1 MKSKSLVLKIKEH
14 PFRLFALFTLFML
27 SLLVFFVGSQ
37 KVSYADS
44 TGLSVSPPLQRFDL
58 NPGDSAKQTF
68 HVSNPTDTTT
78 KFHVYSTP
86 YSVID
91 DAYTQDF
98 ISPSAMT
105 EISKWIHFDQITY
118 DLNPGT
124 SIDITY
130 TVDVP
135 NTAHGGGQYAAIM
148 VESDAPTV
156 KSTGIAEITRIASLV
171 YTKVAGDI
179 SVSGNLMDE
188 KLDSVFKIGAS
199 IDSSYKIQNTGNVE
213 MLVPHKLKIENA
225 ITKSVVSDPNNIET
239 STLPNTIRSMKEK
252 WDSNFAVGLYKV
264 TQEVNVA
271 GKITQNSKTVFL
283 ISYPVFVCLLVVL
296 AILLVLLV
304 RKIMIMKGVVGK
316 KRPSR
321 KKGKNVANDSNEVLS
336 KNQDVE
342 TTVSEENM
350 EEALKL
356 ERQKLELRQKE
367 LDLKEKELKLK
378 SKDSDS
384 KDSDNSANDNST
396 NKDG

>member
-1 MKSKSLVLKIKEH
+1 
-14 PFRLFALFTLFML
+14 
-27 SLLVFFVGSQ
+27 
-37 KVSYADS
+37 
-44 TGLSVSPPLQRFDL
+44 
-58 NPGDSAKQTF
+58 
-68 HVSNPTDTTT
+68 
-78 KFHVYSTP
+78 
-86 YSVID
+86 VID

-118 DLNPGT
+118 NLNPGAA
-124 SIDITY
+124 IEITY

-148 VESDAPTV
+148 VESDAPTL

-188 KLDSVFKIGAS
+188 KLDSVFKVGDS
-199 IDSSYKIQNTGNVE
+199 IDSSYKIQNTGNIE
-213 MLVPHKLKIENA
+213 MMVPHKLKIENA
-225 ITKSVVSDPNNIET
+225 ITGSVVSDPNNIET

-271 GKITQNSKTVFL
+271 GKISQNSKTVFL

-296 AILLVLLV
+296 AILLILLV
-304 RKIMIMKGVVGK
+304 RKIITMKGNVSK
-316 KRPSR
+316 KRPR
-321 KKGKNVANDSNEVLS
+321 REKGKNVAKDSNDVLS
-336 KNQDVE
+336 KTPDTE
-342 TTVSEENM
+342 TISKENM
-350 EEALKL
+350 EETLKL

-367 LDLKEKELKLK
+367 LDLKEKVLKLK
-378 SKDSDS
+378 SQDPAS
-384 KDSDNSANDNST
+384 KISDNSANYNSV